1 MWKKFPKYV
10 PRAKRFSSLGLQF
23 CLQNFVIMA
32 LLSLKDI
39 YLLYRGGDNWPA
51 SCDIGA
57 LRVDQADMEADLVH
71 ISWRGGWS
79 WVEGARWRGGGGQR
93 WRVGGG
99 VGTVQH
105 CWACWGRRRW
115 IGCGVGG
122 QLCLGVQHR
131 RGGGRGE
138 GGGRWWAWGRGGRQH
153 YGRGRLAEV
162 GGGRPGWKIS
172 CNSFGSDGWVCRQK
186 IRLTSETIKF
196 EQNHCKSFDKKLPI
210 YSRHFLSNLLRFLF
224 AKKRITCNKAEV
236 ERYWSQ

>member
-1 MWKKFPKYV
+1 
-10 PRAKRFSSLGLQF
+10 
-23 CLQNFVIMA
+23 MA
-32 LLSLKDI
+32 LLSLKAI
-39 YLLYRGGDNWPA
+39 SLLYRGGDNWPA

-57 LRVDQADMEADLVH
+57 LRVDQADVEADLVH

-79 WVEGARWRGGGGQR
+79 WVERGRWRGGGGQR

-138 GGGRWWAWGRGGRQH
+138 RGRWWWAWGRRGRQH
-153 YGRGRLAEV
+153 DGRGRLAEV
-162 GGGRPGWKIS
+162 GGGRPEWKIS
-172 CNSFGSDGWVCRQK
+172 CNSFGFDGWVCRPK
-186 IRLTSETIKF
+186 IRLTSETVKF
-196 EQNHCKSFDKKLPI
+196 EQNHGKSFDRKTVDLQWTFFSQI
-210 YSRHFLSNLLRFLF
+210 CWEFCLLG
-224 AKKRITCNKAEV
+224 KVITCNKAEV
-236 ERYWSQ
+236 ERYWWQ